1 MKRFL
6 PATVCT
12 LVAAAYVVYRLAG
25 TGWEPTGW
33 LELGD
38 RISGGASEGAEGYD
52 GQFFYYIALDPDP
65 SSVSAKLDDPAYR
78 YQRILYPLIASLVS
92 LGVEAWIPW
101 AMLLIGLAAHW
112 TGTWSVSEVL
122 SERGLSRWYALSYGL
137 WVGLVA
143 PVGIG
148 LSEPLAFALAAAG
161 MLSLERR
168 KKLSAAALFGAAAF
182 AKETTLVFLAAA
194 LIAELLTDRQ
204 PRAIAA
210 YAASGALFGIWQLW
224 LLATFG
230 TLGLGSGGDMATAFE
245 WMPYMGLIRIGFVS
259 AAAMGLYLLIFGP
272 SIVLPSFWGTFA
284 SIRELLRGTRD
295 ADTLSLLGNS
305 LLIMILPFS
314 TFREPLGLVRLADG
328 LVLAVI
334 LFASARRWLRPLRYS
349 LFWSAMLAMLLPR

>member
-6 PATVCT
+6 PATVST
-12 LVAAAYVVYRLAG
+12 LVAAAYVVYRLAS

-38 RISGGASEGAEGYD
+38 RISGGASESSDGYD

-78 YQRILYPLIASLVS
+78 YQRILYPLIARLVS

-122 SERGLSRWYALSYGL
+122 SDRGLSRWYALSYGL

-143 PVGIG
+143 PVGLG

-168 KKLSAAALFGAAAF
+168 RKLSAAALFGAAAF

-194 LIAELLTDRQ
+194 LIVELLTERQ

-210 YAASGALFGIWQLW
+210 YAASGALFGTWQLW
-224 LLATFG
+224 LLGTFG
-230 TLGLGSGGDMATAFE
+230 AVGLRAGGDTATAFE
-245 WMPYMGLIRIGFVS
+245 WIPFMGLFRVGFFS
-259 AAAMGLYLLIFGP
+259 LAALGLYLVIFGP
-272 SIVLPSFWGTFA
+272 SIVLPSIWGTVA
-284 SIRELLRGTRD
+284 SVRELLRGARD
-295 ADTLSLLGNS
+295 AETLVLLGFCM
-305 LLIMILPFS
+305 LIMGLPFS
-314 TFREPLGLVRLADG
+314 TFREPLGLVRAADG
-328 LVLAVI
+328 LVLAAI